1 VALGDTVVIGET
13 AKRVSLRW
21 DTGSVDENGDPI
33 MRRQTISVE
42 TAATEQDCY
51 DMAYILASLTTY
63 SLANISVSES
73 APLGPIT

>member
-1 VALGDTVVIGET
+1 
-13 AKRVSLRW
+13 
-21 DTGSVDENGDPI
+21 

-63 SLANISVSES
+63 SLADISVSES